1 MSQQDV
7 TRVQTPGVYGKL
19 PCFGDFV
26 VRRLPGEF
34 TEIWDAWLQRGMA
47 GLRDRLGGRWLEFY
61 RVAPVWRFL
70 LTPGIAGNTGW
81 AGVLTPSVDR
91 VGRYFPLTIAAPV
104 SPSMDPPATL
114 VGIAGWFDR
123 IEPLARHALTVS
135 LDFEHWDLQLRSVG
149 GAPWIGVEDCLEQ
162 TIPLPRSRVPL
173 LRVFLPSGSSADLQV
188 TCGARPCRW
197 CPTRPASGPPTT
209 RGKEKS
215 ASSVRGC
222 RAPTHSAPSSTSRGN
237 RGVGCASGWVTAVR
251 LARNPRPRRL
261 AMRTRRPVATAP
273 RMFSDA
279 REAASLGGRSRQR
292 HDRSRLESD

>member
-34 TEIWDAWLQRGMA
+34 TEVWDGWLQRGMA

-70 LTPGIAGNTGW
+70 LTPGIAGNSGW
-81 AGVLTPSVDR
+81 AGLLTPSVDR
-91 VGRYFPLTIAAPV
+91 VGRYFPLTIVAPV

-123 IEPLARHALTVS
+123 IELLARHALTVS

-149 GAPWIGVEDCLEQ
+149 GAAWIGVEDCLEQ

-173 LRVFLPSGSSADLQV
+173 LRVFLPSGSSADLQADLWRASLSLV
-188 TCGARPCRW
+188 SD
-197 CPTRPASGPPTT
+197 PASLWSTYEEGEGEVCLVSQGLPGAEAFGSLIDLSWEP
-209 RGKEKS
+209 RGW
-215 ASSVRGC
+215 VRKRLGYGL
-222 RAPTHSAPSSTSRGN
+222 APS
-237 RGVGCASGWVTAVR
+237 
-251 LARNPRPRRL
+251 PEP
-261 AMRTRRPVATAP
+261 AP
-273 RMFSDA
+273 PAPGDA
-279 REAASLGGRSRQR
+279 NEA
-292 HDRSRLESD
+292 

>member
-114 VGIAGWFDR
+114 VGLAGWFDR

-173 LRVFLPSGSSADLQV
+173 LRVFLPTGSSADLQV
-188 TCGARPCRW
+188 DLWRASLSMVSDPACLWSTYDEGEGEICLVTQGLPGAEAFGSLIDLSWEPR
-197 CPTRPASGPPTT
+197 
-209 RGKEKS
+209 
-215 ASSVRGC
+215 
-222 RAPTHSAPSSTSRGN
+222 
-237 RGVGCASGWVTAVR
+237 GWVRKR
-251 LARNPRPRRL
+251 LGYGRP
-261 AMRTRRPVATAP
+261 PSPEPAP
-273 RMFSDA
+273 PAPGDA
-279 REAASLGGRSRQR
+279 NGASHGDSPSNVL
-292 HDRSRLESD
+292 